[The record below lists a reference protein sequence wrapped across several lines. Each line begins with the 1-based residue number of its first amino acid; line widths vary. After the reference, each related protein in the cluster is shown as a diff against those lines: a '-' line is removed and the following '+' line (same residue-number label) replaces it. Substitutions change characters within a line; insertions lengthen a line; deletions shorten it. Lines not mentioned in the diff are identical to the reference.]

1 MGHISVRQKDD
12 DYFISPRPA
21 SPASYSP
28 HLFDVESL
36 RAQDRLDGQ
45 ATGRAQAY
53 FLRAHGK
60 HLVLRHYRRGGLPR
74 HLSDDRFIWTGLSR
88 SRPWRELALMA
99 RLRELNFFVP
109 VPFSGRV
116 QRRAMTYTADILT
129 ERIPGAQS
137 MADRVVDDAST
148 AIWAKIGRAVRGFHD
163 ANAHHPDLNVRN
175 ILIDD
180 SHEVWLIDWDR
191 GHLHSNA
198 LLNTRS
204 LARLKRSLD
213 REPGLKEAAERGWP
227 RLLEAYE
234 AGP

>member
-1 MGHISVRQKDD
+1 MGHISVRQKGDE
-12 DYFISPRPA
+12 YFISPDPA
-21 SPASYSP
+21 SPASHSP
-28 HLFDVESL
+28 QLFDVDAL
-36 RAQDRLDGQ
+36 RAQGLLDGQ

-88 SRPWRELALMA
+88 SRPWRELAVMA
-99 RLRELNFFVP
+99 RLRALNFFVP
-109 VPFSGRV
+109 VPFLGRV
-116 QRRAMTYTADILT
+116 QRQTMTYTADILT
-129 ERIPGAQS
+129 ERIPGARS
-137 MADRVVDDAST
+137 MADRVADDAST
-148 AIWAKIGRAVRGFHD
+148 AIWAKIGRVVRGFHD

-175 ILIDD
+175 ILIDE

-191 GHLHSNA
+191 GHLRANA
-198 LLNTRS
+198 LLKTRS

-213 REPGLKEAAERGWP
+213 QEPGLTEAFERGWP

-234 AGP
+234 SGP